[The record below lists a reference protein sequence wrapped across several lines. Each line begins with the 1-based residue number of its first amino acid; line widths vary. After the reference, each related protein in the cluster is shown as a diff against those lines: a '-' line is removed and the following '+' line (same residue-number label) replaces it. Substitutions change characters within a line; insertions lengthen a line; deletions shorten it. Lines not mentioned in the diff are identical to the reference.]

1 MFKFSGLSAKK
12 IELKAVLP
20 LWSQASRLGR
30 LFLQPEEFVPIQ
42 GMPKLGDLGISGR
55 CQNFL

>member
-20 LWSQASRLGR
+20 FWSQASRLGR

-42 GMPKLGDLGISGR
+42 GMSKLGDLGISGR